1 MSHFK
6 RRELRLV
13 NMFWMILIVTQ
24 VSSFKRILFKFR
36 NGRHVFNA
44 FHFVG
49 FASFKSKQCLF
60 LVWIVWQSKILF

>member
-6 RRELRLV
+6 RKELRFV
-13 NMFWMILIVTQ
+13 DMFRMILIVTQ

-44 FHFVG
+44 F
-49 FASFKSKQCLF
+49 
-60 LVWIVWQSKILF
+60 ILSVLQVPNQNNVYFWCG